1 MKNMKFKLQYIFFAM
16 IAACVVFTSCIED
29 SVSTSPSDQPTFSVD
44 TLRLGTVFTTDGSP
58 TSRFTV
64 YNRHDKVISI
74 GSIALRDDAGNCF
87 RLNVDGL
94 TGRTFSNVE
103 IRPNDSIFV
112 FVETTLPLNGTPGT
126 TKREAHL
133 DFVTAGVTR
142 TVVLEAE
149 GQDVARRRGY
159 VVTGTETWSA
169 DYPYQIFDSLIV
181 AEGAR
186 LTLDAGVT
194 LNFHDASYM
203 RIDGTLITKGTADR
217 PVNFVGDRTGNVVSS
232 IPYEIMS
239 GQWDGV
245 VFTTTSRA
253 NELSHTSIR
262 NTKYG
267 VIVDSVPANDLP
279 ALKLVNC
286 QLRNSQQYAL
296 AAIHSDITAIGCEL
310 ADASAGVVYL
320 QGGKH
325 LFNHCT
331 IANYYLFTA
340 LGGASVQFA
349 HYNADSDDDSGLPFM
364 DAQFTNS
371 IIYGNGLDLSE
382 GDFTG
387 TSVTLDTC
395 ILKSDGS
402 DDDNFISCLW
412 DTDPMYYTV
421 REEYYFDYRPMPES
435 PAIGAANA
443 ALTHAEAAV
452 DRLGVSRGSSPAIGA
467 YEPRVAD

>member
-1 MKNMKFKLQYIFFAM
+1 MKIMKFKLQYIFFALLS
-16 IAACVVFTSCIED
+16 ACVAMTSCIED
-29 SVSTSPSDQPTFSVD
+29 SVSTSQADQPTFSVD

-74 GSIALRDDAGNCF
+74 GRIALRDDADNLF

-94 TGRTFSNVE
+94 TGRTFENVE

-112 FVETTLPLNGTPGT
+112 FVETTLPLNGTTGT
-126 TKREAHL
+126 VTHEAHL
-133 DFVTAGVTR
+133 DFVTQGVTR

-149 GQDVARRRGY
+149 GQDVTRRKGY
-159 VVTGTETWSA
+159 VVTSDETWSA

-203 RIDGTLITKGTADR
+203 RVDGTLVTRGTAER
-217 PVNFVGDRTGNVVSS
+217 PVNFEGDRTGNVAGS

-239 GQWDGV
+239 GQWEGV
-245 VFTTTSRA
+245 LFTTTSRA

-262 NTKYG
+262 NTKFG
-267 VIVDSVPANDLP
+267 VILDSIPSNDLP
-279 ALKLVNC
+279 ALKMVNC

-296 AAIHSDITAIGCEL
+296 AAIHSDVTAIGCEL
-310 ADASAGVVYL
+310 ADASSGVLYL

-349 HYNADSDDDSGLPFM
+349 HYDSESDDGSGLPLM
-364 DAQFTNS
+364 DVQFTNS
-371 IIYGNGLDLSE
+371 IIYGNGTDLSV

-395 ILKSDGS
+395 ILKSAGS
-402 DDDNFISCLW
+402 DDDNFINCLW

-421 REEYYFDYRPMPES
+421 REEYYFDYRPQPES

-443 ALTHAEAAV
+443 SLTHSEAQV
-452 DRLGVSRGSSPAIGA
+452 DRLGVARGKTPSIGA
-467 YEPRVAD
+467 YEPKAE